1 MTNTQHLRHAIL
13 VAVAAIAPALIEIL
27 GPQGAF
33 GHKAWA
39 APAIAVVLWAIRALN
54 VSSGP
59 PTAAALVLLLPFLG
73 GATCIRTP
81 VGPTPP
87 ADAGPS
93 FVNCSDAALHQAAL
107 NILPAA
113 ETAIA
118 QSNYEAAVAAL
129 IAGIGGPLAFAEVA
143 CALQWIESKAE
154 ANVTATA
161 DSLEATKA
169 AHAKAWLAAHAVT
182 FAPVSP

>member
-1 MTNTQHLRHAIL
+1 
-13 VAVAAIAPALIEIL
+13 
-27 GPQGAF
+27 
-33 GHKAWA
+33 
-39 APAIAVVLWAIRALN
+39 

-73 GATCIRTP
+73 GATCIKSQP
-81 VGPTPP
+81 VGPVPP
-87 ADAGPS
+87 PDAGPS